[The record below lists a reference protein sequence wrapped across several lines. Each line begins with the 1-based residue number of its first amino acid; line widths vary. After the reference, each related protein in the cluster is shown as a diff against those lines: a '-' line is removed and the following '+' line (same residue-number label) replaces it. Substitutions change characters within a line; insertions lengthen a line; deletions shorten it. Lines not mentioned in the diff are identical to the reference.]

1 MNSSTAQTWVPS
13 RLGVVVIIDVLA
25 ALLSTAALAQNEP
38 TRSSP
43 QPSASQSPDA
53 QVLSKRE
60 REVFL
65 KKMEQI
71 PMPGKGC
78 LPESGPVALSALS
91 LFNTWG
97 FIANNRRPRQLLR
110 TYRSSRYDSC
120 GERAEMIV
128 NGFHFKSG
136 TKG

>member
-110 TYRSSRYDSC
+110 TYRPSHYDSC

-128 NGFHFKSG
+128 KGFHFKSG